1 MSTLRK
7 RPQQSYDHRLRELV
21 RATGDPTLVVPFGVP
36 RSTARGWLRGNS
48 RPVVTADVLDLDH
61 LRLQHEVLKLQ
72 QRNRKLRA
80 VLRLLL
86 TLVRVLGVRL
96 DRQRLSEGTV
106 KTHLLQAIERA
117 QPELSLRGALRILR
131 LSPARYHQWRRAER
145 SCGLDDTPT
154 CPRYTP

>member
-1 MSTLRK
+1 MATLRK

-48 RPVVTADVLDLDH
+48 LPVVTVDVLDLDH

-106 KTHLLQAIERA
+106 KTHLLQAREAR
-117 QPELSLRGALRILR
+117 
-131 LSPARYHQWRRAER
+131 SPA
-145 SCGLDDTPT
+145 STPPGRIQST
-154 CPRYTP
+154 VWSDQAAPHPHAGSLAPG